1 MLESAVSGAS
11 STEGMP
17 LPART
22 AKCPNCGAPIEFR
35 LGTSAGCV
43 CPYCRFS
50 VARTGEVL
58 EAIGKVADLVPTAA
72 RLTIGDAGT
81 VEGRPFTVGG
91 RLQLDHG
98 SGPWDEWYVELEPGR
113 WAWLAYAQGRSYIT
127 FPQDKPD
134 APAYESLHPGE
145 RCKLPGYSLDWT
157 VSEIGESRL
166 VSAEGELPLPATPG
180 ERSRYVDLTG
190 PNDLFATIDYGGGD
204 HDAPHVYVGRNV
216 AEGSVKLTRKA
227 LGPRPE
233 QRVDVERL
241 RCPTC
246 GGPIKLLVPDQS
258 ERATCPSCRA
268 VLDCDLGTLSAVGKL
283 DERRRHL
290 TIPLGTAGELLGEK
304 VLVVGFVERTT
315 TDGYSWNEY
324 LLYVDGAYRW
334 LVEDNRHFTYV
345 REISP
350 SDVSTGMFGTT
361 YKGRSFRRFQTSTAK
376 ISYVLGELYW
386 KAEVGDVAHLEDFIR
401 PPQMLSSERTEKELH
416 WSLGTYLPARAVWK
430 GLKLPNEPADT
441 SEVGT
446 CQPNPVALGYMV
458 AVGTVLM
465 AILIVLGII
474 FEGGSGR
481 TLATVPLKLLPVGQA
496 AQPEEGVTYT
506 ERFEI
511 EDGPTTLEIRLD
523 TNISNSWVSVAAAL
537 IDDDTSD
544 VRELYVNAEEW
555 HGVTDGESW
564 QEGGPT
570 TSEYLGKV
578 PAGRYVMRFDGQ
590 WGRQSATYVSAEGAP
605 TATVTILEGER
616 SVGTFFLALLAIA
629 LPLIIGVVRRITF
642 ESRRWSNSNLSEG

>member
-1 MLESAVSGAS
+1 MLEGAVSETP

-22 AKCPNCGAPIEFR
+22 AKCPNCGAPIEFK

-50 VARTGEVL
+50 VARTGDVL
-58 EAIGKVADLVPTAA
+58 QAIGKVADLVPTAP
-72 RLTIGDAGT
+72 RLTVGDGGT
-81 VEGRPFTVGG
+81 VEGRTFTVGG

-127 FPQDKPD
+127 FPQDKAQ
-134 APAYESLHPGE
+134 APPRYGWLRPGDQ
-145 RCKLPGYSLDWT
+145 CKLPGHALDWT
-157 VSEIGESRL
+157 VTEVGKSRL

-190 PNDLFATIDYGGGD
+190 PNELFATIDYGASD
-204 HDAPHVYVGRNV
+204 ADAPHVYVGRNV
-216 AEGSVKLTRKA
+216 PEGSLKLTRKA

-246 GGPIKLLVPDQS
+246 GGPIKLLVPDQT

-268 VLDCDLGTLSAVGKL
+268 VLDCDHGTLSAVGTL
-283 DERRRHL
+283 DDRRLHL
-290 TIPLGTAGELLGEK
+290 TIPLGTSGKLCGEN

-315 TDGYSWNEY
+315 SDGYSWNEY
-324 LLYVDGAYRW
+324 LLYTDGAYRW

-350 SDVSTGMFGTT
+350 SDVATGVFGTS
-361 YKGRSFRRFQTSTAK
+361 YKGRSFKRFQTSTAK
-376 ISYVLGELYW
+376 VSYVLGELYW
-386 KAEVGDVAHLEDFIR
+386 KAEVGDVASLEDFIR
-401 PPQMLSSERTEKELH
+401 PPEMLSKEETARELH
-416 WSLGTYLPARAVWK
+416 WSLGTYVPARDVWK

-446 CQPNPVALGYMV
+446 CQPNPVSIGYMGAV
-458 AVGTVLM
+458 AGMLI

-474 FEGGSGR
+474 FEGGSGDV
-481 TLATVPLKLLPVGQA
+481 LATVPLKLLPADQA
-496 AQPEEGVTYT
+496 IQPDESVSYT

-511 EDGPTTLEIRLD
+511 KDARTTLEIELATD
-523 TNISNSWVSVAAAL
+523 VSNGWVSVAAAL
-537 IDDDTSD
+537 IDDDTSE
-544 VRELYVNAEEW
+544 VRELYINAEEW

-564 QEGGPT
+564 QEGSSS

-578 PAGRYVMRFDGQ
+578 PAGRYVMRFDAQ
-590 WGRQSATYVSAEGAP
+590 WGRESTVRSGVTPNATIRVIEGK
-605 TATVTILEGER
+605 R
-616 SVGTFFLALLAIA
+616 SIGTFFLALIALA
-629 LPLIIGVVRRITF
+629 LPLIIAVVRKITF
-642 ESRRWSNSNLSEG
+642 ESRRWSNSNLSQG